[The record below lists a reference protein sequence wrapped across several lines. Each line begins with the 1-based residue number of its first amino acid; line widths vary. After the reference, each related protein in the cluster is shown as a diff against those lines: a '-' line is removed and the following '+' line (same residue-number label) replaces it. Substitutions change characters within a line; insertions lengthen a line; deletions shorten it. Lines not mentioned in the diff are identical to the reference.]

1 MYGIRVNSI
10 SSVIQSN
17 NKESLERN
25 CKTLNRKIMKTKN
38 LFGFLFGIMIVGL
51 IISCEN
57 NDEIVF
63 PEDSILPENFKVDI
77 PSALS
82 RQGTANGR
90 IAVDTLDGNLIYVH
104 LTNFIFTGEEAAEI
118 VQDIIRGIVI
128 YRINRPMALSFE
140 GEEDGRTKNLVVLEN
155 SFFDGENWEFQLT
168 ITDAASEVNADGGK
182 AIQIF
187 WNRNPIKGIAV
198 LKPYNI
204 DRTHDA
210 ELEQAIFRI
219 DYSEAGEHG
228 YEAHMIVQAA
238 DLPLEEPLDNPY
250 SMSALKMFVGKNG
263 DIIDV
268 YGNSD
273 HPNAIFFSGQAG
285 FNWAFVASG
294 DDVQNIGAAEV
305 GLPPSNLDEP
315 SRTVIL
321 GDYAIKNVFTDE
333 IYSVWPNIDPQ
344 VVEAYLYNTDAPGF
358 FSQSGFVSGGTSPG
372 PEYDNLVLRLPDLN
386 PYNPKEIATLAIS
399 FK

>member
-1 MYGIRVNSI
+1 M
-10 SSVIQSN
+10 
-17 NKESLERN
+17 
-25 CKTLNRKIMKTKN
+25 LNRRIMKTKKLLN
-38 LFGFLFGIMIVGL
+38 LIVGIMIASLLLG
-51 IISCEN
+51 CEN
-57 NDEIVF
+57 NDEIVL

-77 PSALS
+77 PSAIS
-82 RQGTANGR
+82 HQGFTNGR
-90 IAVDTLDGNLIYVH
+90 VAVDTLDGNLIYEH
-104 LTNFIFTGEEAAEI
+104 LANFIFMGEEAAEI

-155 SFFDGENWEFQLT
+155 SVFDGENWEFQLT

-204 DRTHDA
+204 DRTND
-210 ELEQAIFRI
+210 EGLEQSLFRI
-219 DYSEAGEHG
+219 DYSEAGDRG
-228 YEAHMIVQAA
+228 YEAYMIIQAA

-263 DIIDV
+263 NIIDV

-294 DDVQNIGAAEV
+294 NDAQNIGVAEV
-305 GLPPSNLDEP
+305 GLPPSFLDEP
-315 SRTVIL
+315 GRTVL
-321 GDYAIKNVFTDE
+321 LKDHSIKNVFTSE
-333 IYSVWPNIDPQ
+333 IYSVWPTIDPQ
-344 VVEAYLYNTDAPGF
+344 VIEAYLYNTDAPGF
-358 FSQSGFVSGGTSPG
+358 FAVGGFVAGGTSPG
-372 PEYDNLVLRLPDLN
+372 PEYDALELRLPDLS
-386 PYNPKEIATLAIS
+386 PYNPREIATLLIS